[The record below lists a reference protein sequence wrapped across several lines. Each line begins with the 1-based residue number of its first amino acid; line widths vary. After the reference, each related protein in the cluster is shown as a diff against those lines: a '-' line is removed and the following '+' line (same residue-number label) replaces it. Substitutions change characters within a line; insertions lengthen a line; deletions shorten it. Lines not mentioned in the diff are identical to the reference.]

1 MTTMAAGKFEEVS
14 MIFDDY
20 DTEISCEE
28 IYEYGYFA
36 THDGIWDEDSDC
48 YIRREFYDE
57 QI

>member
-1 MTTMAAGKFEEVS
+1 MV
-14 MIFDDY
+14 FDDY
-20 DTEISCEE
+20 DTEINCEE

-48 YIRREFYDE
+48 YIRKEFYDE